1 VTDHDQFLKRLL
13 EEFFGDLLRIV
24 APELASKLRLEDREF
39 LESELFTSFPEGER
53 RYLDLV
59 ARVKSVEGEPE
70 VVLVHVE
77 IERRA
82 RGAMGRR
89 LLDYALQLWLK
100 HHRPVVPVVL
110 YLRGGKPGVTREE
123 ARVEAFGETCLVL
136 YYRAF
141 GLSRS
146 AAVEYL
152 DRPEPLAWGL
162 AALMRRGELS
172 SARHRLACL
181 RPMTTADLTD
191 KQRYLLV
198 NCVETYLQLD
208 DAAREE
214 YEALLA
220 ATRNEEVAM
229 METTWADRLRQ
240 EARQEAWES
249 ALQEGLEK
257 GREEGKRDLLLEQI
271 ERRFGPLP
279 EATVRRVRGLT
290 SPEELSRLAARV
302 LDAPSLEALGL

>member
-1 VTDHDQFLKRLL
+1 
-13 EEFFGDLLRIV
+13 
-24 APELASKLRLEDREF
+24 
-39 LESELFTSFPEGER
+39 
-53 RYLDLV
+53 
-59 ARVKSVEGEPE
+59 
-70 VVLVHVE
+70 
-77 IERRA
+77 
-82 RGAMGRR
+82 
-89 LLDYALQLWLK
+89 
-100 HHRPVVPVVL
+100 
-110 YLRGGKPGVTREE
+110 
-123 ARVEAFGETCLVL
+123 
-136 YYRAF
+136 
-141 GLSRS
+141 
-146 AAVEYL
+146 
-152 DRPEPLAWGL
+152 
-162 AALMRRGELS
+162 
-172 SARHRLACL
+172 
-181 RPMTTADLTD
+181 MTTADLTD

-214 YEALLA
+214 YEVLLA

-249 ALQEGLEK
+249 ALEEGLQK

-279 EATVRRVRGLT
+279 EATVLRVRALT